1 LLLLKIDRDIPVM
14 KRILTPAILMVA
26 LALTTACKDEE
37 QAAAPGGGAPQA
49 VAVTVY
55 TVEKKPLQVS
65 AELPGRTSAFR
76 IAEVRP
82 QVTGIIQQRLFEE
95 GALVEAGEQLYQI
108 DPAPYEAELAS
119 AKADLQRAEASV
131 ANANA
136 RVNRYDQLVRNDV
149 VSRQNYDDAIAA
161 QRQGRAEVAAAK
173 AAVDAAEINLQYTR
187 VSAPIAGRTGKS
199 AVTEGALVTANQDT
213 LMTVVQQ
220 LDPIYVDMTQ
230 SASQLLK
237 LRREIAQGQL
247 TQTVD
252 RTPVSLII
260 DGGNDYELQGELKFS
275 DVTVDES
282 TATVQL
288 RAVFPN
294 PNNELLP
301 GLFVKAVIDQAVRND
316 AILVPQRAV
325 GRGPNGQAL
334 VWVLGEDNTVSP
346 KTVTTEQAMGNAW
359 LIADGLDGGESIVIE
374 GLQKVSPGAKVDPA
388 PSDFEID
395 LTLETTQ
402 AITF

>member
-1 LLLLKIDRDIPVM
+1 M
-14 KRILTPAILMVA
+14 KRVLTPAILMVA

-37 QAAAPGGGAPQA
+37 QAAAPAGGAPKA

-65 AELPGRTSAFR
+65 TELPGRTSAFR

-82 QVTGIIQQRLFEE
+82 QVTGIIQERLFEE

-119 AKADLQRAEASV
+119 AKADLQRAEASL

-136 RVNRYDQLVRNDV
+136 RVNRYDQLVQNDV

-161 QRQGRAEVAAAK
+161 QRQGRAEVAAAN

-247 TQTVD
+247 TQTVE
-252 RTPVSLII
+252 RTPVSLIL
-260 DGGNDYELQGELKFS
+260 DGDNHYALQGELKFS

-301 GLFVKAVIDQAVRND
+301 GLFVKAVIEQAVRND

-346 KTVTTEQAMGNAW
+346 KTIKTEQAMGNTW
-359 LIADGLDGGESIVIE
+359 LLADGLNGGERIVME
-374 GLQKVSPGAKVDPA
+374 GLLKVSPGAKVDPT

-395 LTLETTQ
+395 LTLDPTQ

>member
-1 LLLLKIDRDIPVM
+1 M
-14 KRILTPAILMVA
+14 KRVLTPAILMVA

-37 QAAAPGGGAPQA
+37 QAAAPAGGAPQA
-49 VAVTVY
+49 VSVTVY

-65 AELPGRTSAFR
+65 TELPGRTSAFR

-82 QVTGIIQQRLFEE
+82 QVTGIIQERLFEE

-108 DPAPYEAELAS
+108 DAAPYEAELAS
-119 AKADLQRAEASV
+119 AKADLQRAEASL
-131 ANANA
+131 ANATS
-136 RVNRYDQLVRNDV
+136 RLNRYDQLVQNDV

-173 AAVDAAEINLQYTR
+173 ATIDAAEINLKYTR
-187 VSAPIAGRTGKS
+187 VSAPISGRTGKS
-199 AVTEGALVTANQDT
+199 YITEGALVIANQDT

-230 SASQLLK
+230 SAAQLLK

-247 TQTVD
+247 TQTVE
-252 RTPVSLII
+252 RTPVSLIL
-260 DGGNDYELQGELKFS
+260 DGDNHYELQGELKFS

-346 KTVTTEQAMGNAW
+346 KTITTEQAMGNAW
-359 LIADGLDGGESIVIE
+359 LLADGLDGGERIVME

-388 PSDFEID
+388 PSDFKID
-395 LTLETTQ
+395 LTLDPTQ